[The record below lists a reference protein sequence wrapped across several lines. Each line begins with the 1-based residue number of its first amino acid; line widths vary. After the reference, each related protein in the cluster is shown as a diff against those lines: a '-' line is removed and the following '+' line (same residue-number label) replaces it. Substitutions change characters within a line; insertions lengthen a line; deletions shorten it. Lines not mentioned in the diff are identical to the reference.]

1 MSFFSSL
8 EAAANLVNNIA
19 LEVEKENRYQA
30 TIRGVRNTYPTANII
45 EVDLRP
51 NRREVIRERVVV
63 REHSTPSREL
73 ISLYHQI
80 DGLERHVE
88 LRSSS
93 YENVSVTQTSTGD
106 KKIRITIKAVDY
118 YGRESERTVI
128 NVDDYWDFNT
138 TIKVKTTDIYGR
150 QIGQVTE
157 IKIKKG
163 MFDVGEV
170 SVSRSR
176 Y

>member
-30 TIRGVRNTYPTANII
+30 TVRGVRNTYPTANII

-51 NRREVIRERVVV
+51 GRREVIRERVVV
-63 REHSTPSREL
+63 REQSAPSREL

-80 DGLERHVE
+80 DGLERHTE
-88 LRSSS
+88 LMSSN
-93 YENVSVTQTSTGD
+93 YENTLINHVSTGSKKTQT
-106 KKIRITIKAVDY
+106 TIKAIDY
-118 YGRESERTVI
+118 YGRELERTVI
-128 NVDDYWDFNT
+128 NIDDYWDFNT
-138 TIKVKTTDIYGR
+138 TITVKTTDIYGR
-150 QIGQVTE
+150 QVGLATI
-157 IKIKKG
+157 IKVDKG
-163 MFDVGEV
+163 MFSNGKVTI
-170 SVSRSR
+170 SR